1 MDRNPNESF
10 STPGGSA
17 GGTGS
22 ASDFDTTGPAYG
34 TAGATTGAGS
44 SDTAYADASRTESRK
59 FSEKASEKLGHAKET
74 ATEKLDQAR
83 HKANELK
90 HTLADRLD
98 SQAERLRSRSM
109 TATGSYAT
117 AEGVSAISTPDTSTS
132 RVGDRVASGMHS
144 TADWL
149 RQNDL
154 DSMKRGVEE
163 QVRTNPGRALLV
175 AAVAGYLIGKAFRR

>member
-10 STPGGSA
+10 STPGGST

-22 ASDFDTTGPAYG
+22 APGFDTTGSTYG
-34 TAGATTGAGS
+34 TQGVTTETGSTETGYAGVS
-44 SDTAYADASRTESRK
+44 STEGRK
-59 FSEKASEKLGHAKET
+59 FSEKASEKLGHARET

-90 HTLADRLD
+90 HTFADKLD
-98 SQAERLRSRSM
+98 AQAERLRARS
-109 TATGSYAT
+109 TAAPGSYAT